1 MEIWKNIEERPS
13 YSVSSYGNIKSNI
26 TSLLLKPS
34 IDRYGYQKL
43 KLHHGP
49 VLYRTVHRLVA
60 IAFIPN
66 PLNKPQVNH
75 IDSNRINNN
84 YLNLE
89 WATAMENIH
98 HYHKLNRNADVNGSK
113 NPMSKLT
120 TDDVWNIR
128 YWINP
133 SISNAELGK
142 VFGVDPE
149 TIRQIRIG
157 GTWRN
162 I

>member
-1 MEIWKNIEERPS
+1 
-13 YSVSSYGNIKSNI
+13 
-26 TSLLLKPS
+26 
-34 IDRYGYQKL
+34 
-43 KLHHGP
+43 
-49 VLYRTVHRLVA
+49 
-60 IAFIPN
+60 
-66 PLNKPQVNH
+66 
-75 IDSNRINNN
+75 
-84 YLNLE
+84 
-89 WATAMENIH
+89 
-98 HYHKLNRNADVNGSK
+98 
-113 NPMSKLT
+113 MSKLT